1 MINYCKSVSDIFL
14 CLELS
19 LSKLMVSICPSHL
32 NTDLISSIPPEK
44 MSLMDLQCHFHQ
56 SSIQKINSHFPIHW
70 HLGSMNQLRMIN
82 RHPSLQVCLG
92 SSSQFCGFQRKEF
105 PPQCVHPNCFP
116 RSAPWPSIRCLN
128 SHGNFVVD
136 LLGFFS
142 KMITNRWLFVFTSW
156 AIQGCI

>member
-1 MINYCKSVSDIFL
+1 
-14 CLELS
+14 
-19 LSKLMVSICPSHL
+19 MVSICPSHL

-116 RSAPWPSIRCLN
+116 QSALHQFDFWIPMGILWWKIHPSAPSGSGVFFSLNETWNVFFGQKKRKIPSRAGCPPLRL
-128 SHGNFVVD
+128 V
-136 LLGFFS
+136 GFF
-142 KMITNRWLFVFTSW
+142 
-156 AIQGCI
+156 